1 MILVASLTSGSS
13 SLTGMFEHPENPPGY
28 APAEI
33 LSVLQITSVDGT
45 LGNKITDH
53 TCICASYNVKS
64 AVYEVMQT
72 YDILTTS

>member
-1 MILVASLTSGSS
+1 MASGSS
-13 SLTGMFEHPENPPGY
+13 SLTGILEHPEYPPGY

-33 LSVLQITSVDGT
+33 LGVLQITSVDST

-53 TCICASYNVKS
+53 ICASYNVKS

-72 YDILTTS
+72 